1 MHTPVS
7 TRRSGCEGHQPGPGS
22 PFPHPRGPHAQHLP
36 RSASVGKGKNRLSP
50 ENEVRWR
57 VSRPESSPPGRPAA
71 WAPKAGSP
79 PGSLHRPLGRAG
91 PHPIRGLQRGRGEA
105 FPMYVGATWPFPGGR
120 DGRTQRGRGQPDGRG
135 VLSRAERSWGPACT
149 DRGESTS
156 PQPRTS
162 RGDRQVAGV
171 WPQAP
176 QEPVS
181 QSPCPRPHHRPL
193 HWLACRPPVPSA
205 WRTGRP
211 GKGANPGERGPWKV
225 TRAAPGRVP
234 ITAQVHE

>member
-120 DGRTQRGRGQPDGRG
+120 DGRTQGGDSRTAGVYCREQREAGALPAPREERARAPSLGRHAGTGRWRVCGPRHHKSQFPSPPAPVPTTGLFTGWPADPRFPAPGGRGGQGR
-135 VLSRAERSWGPACT
+135 ERTP
-149 DRGESTS
+149 ES
-156 PQPRTS
+156 
-162 RGDRQVAGV
+162 GD
-171 WPQAP
+171 
-176 QEPVS
+176 
-181 QSPCPRPHHRPL
+181 
-193 HWLACRPPVPSA
+193 
-205 WRTGRP
+205 
-211 GKGANPGERGPWKV
+211 
-225 TRAAPGRVP
+225 PGR
-234 ITAQVHE
+234 